1 MPPLVAVA
9 VNVMEAPEAAGLVPE
24 VIAIVTAGV
33 TEALTVIVMLLLEAF
48 VAVAQVEFEVKSQV
62 TTAPFVS
69 VVVV

>member
-9 VNVMEAPEAAGLVPE
+9 VNVMEVPEAAGLVPE

-48 VAVAQVEFEVKSQV
+48 VAAAQVEFEVKSQV